1 MRQQRRTRF
10 TKRNWQKGKN
20 ARPWTEKKEK
30 LTFVPSHWIVSL
42 TLEIFWG
49 QRRGLNFNGFCGTFC
64 RLGVA
69 TVVTVTLV
77 RAVPRVW
84 VGVCVARINDV
95 GADRFTECFV
105 MFRLLYL
112 SSFLNDAIVIIV
124 VVVVCFVFGTVRIF
138 DAFILIEIHTRLVGS
153 VTKQSFL

>member
-1 MRQQRRTRF
+1 M
-10 TKRNWQKGKN
+10 
-20 ARPWTEKKEK
+20 
-30 LTFVPSHWIVSL
+30 
-42 TLEIFWG
+42 
-49 QRRGLNFNGFCGTFC
+49 
-64 RLGVA
+64 A

-153 VTKQSFL
+153 VIKQSFL

>member
-1 MRQQRRTRF
+1 M
-10 TKRNWQKGKN
+10 
-20 ARPWTEKKEK
+20 
-30 LTFVPSHWIVSL
+30 
-42 TLEIFWG
+42 
-49 QRRGLNFNGFCGTFC
+49 
-64 RLGVA
+64 
-69 TVVTVTLV
+69 VTVTLV

>member
-1 MRQQRRTRF
+1 MQWEGGGRWLCWRF
-10 TKRNWQKGKN
+10 PRSYL
-20 ARPWTEKKEK
+20 ARCGAAHG
-30 LTFVPSHWIVSL
+30 LLGAGVSA
-42 TLEIFWG
+42 
-49 QRRGLNFNGFCGTFC
+49 RGGG
-64 RLGVA
+64 RVA
-69 TVVTVTLV
+69 RGRGAEHLAGW
-77 RAVPRVW
+77 RRVW